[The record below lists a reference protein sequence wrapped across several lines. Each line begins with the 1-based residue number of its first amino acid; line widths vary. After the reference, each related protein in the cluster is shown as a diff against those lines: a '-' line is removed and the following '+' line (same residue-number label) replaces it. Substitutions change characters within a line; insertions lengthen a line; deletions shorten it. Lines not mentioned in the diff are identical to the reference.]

1 MALNAGWL
9 TSANSPGPKGVL
21 PLLLDEGLV
30 VAAAVVVVVVVVV
43 VLVVLVVVLI
53 VLVLVLVVGMVLD
66 SMV

>member
-30 VAAAVVVVVVVVV
+30 VAAAVVVVAVVVR
-43 VLVVLVVVLI
+43 
-53 VLVLVLVVGMVLD
+53 GE
-66 SMV
+66 